1 MRLCFGDFAFD
12 SLARQLFR
20 GPHLVHLS
28 PKAFQLL
35 QALVEAR
42 PNAVSK
48 HDLQALVWPNTFV
61 SDANLAVLIGEIR
74 SALGDDPRKPRLI
87 RTVYGFGYAFSPR
100 QDIESLAILPLANTS
115 APKPAGRWRGD
126 AASPGCAGSETDSCR
141 AGAGASPG
149 AIDAGRGARRS

>member
-1 MRLCFGDFAFD
+1 MRLCFGDFTFD

-20 GPHLVHLS
+20 GPELVHLS

-35 QALVEAR
+35 QSLVEAR

-87 RTVYGFGYAFSPR
+87 RTRSEERRVGKECRSRWSPYH
-100 QDIESLAILPLANTS
+100 
-115 APKPAGRWRGD
+115 
-126 AASPGCAGSETDSCR
+126 
-141 AGAGASPG
+141 
-149 AIDAGRGARRS
+149 